1 MRTSVS
7 RKKSF
12 RIVAAGASALV
23 GVLAACGSPGTGSA
37 GGASNSA
44 PAASPV
50 TSLAPGQKF
59 TLDQISQARSHPE
72 WSQYTFTIAD
82 NGNEGVEA
90 LAGITNVFKDVPYKV
105 KFAHFTFGPP
115 LIQALVT
122 GAADIGDVGDVP
134 PITGAA
140 KTLGFKI
147 VGVYDPSDPTIPQ
160 EDIIVPKDS
169 TIQTAAEL
177 RGKTIAVPQGSSAHG
192 LALLSLKN
200 AGLTPDDVKL
210 DFLDP
215 APGAA
220 AFNSGKVDAWAIW
233 EPQIT
238 LARKNG
244 ARVLVAGMPPND
256 QVTSYFVAS
265 EKALDDP
272 ARKAA
277 LTDVYYRIALEY
289 QYGTT
294 HTDDYAKA
302 LSQESGIPLADE
314 ESVAKETGRTV
325 LPIRDADTKAEQG
338 LADAF
343 LAAKQIDKKV
353 DLSEVTEQLLPPNFD
368 SRNLDTGGYPKT

>member
-1 MRTSVS
+1 MS

-12 RIVAAGASALV
+12 RIATAATSALV
-23 GVLAACGSPGTGSA
+23 GVLAACGSPGTGSTAA
-37 GGASNSA
+37 GGTSNS
-44 PAASPV
+44 PAAQGPAV
-50 TSLAPGQKF
+50 TSLAPGHKF
-59 TLDQISQARSHPE
+59 TLDQISQAKYHPE

-90 LAGITNVFKDVPYKV
+90 LSRITDVFKDAPYQV

-147 VGVYDPSDPTIPQ
+147 VGVYEPADPNIPQ

-169 TIQTAAEL
+169 TLKTAADL
-177 RGKTIAVPQGSSAHG
+177 KGKTIAVPQGSSAHG
-192 LALLSLKN
+192 LTLLTLKN
-200 AGLTPDDVKL
+200 AGLTPDDVQL

-238 LARKNG
+238 LAEKNG
-244 ARVLVAGMPPND
+244 ARVLVPGLPPND
-256 QVTSYFVAS
+256 QVTNYFVAS
-265 EKALDDP
+265 DKALGDP
-272 ARKAA
+272 ARKTA
-277 LTDVYYRIALEY
+277 LTDVFYRIALEY
-289 QYGTT
+289 QYATT

-302 LSQESGIPLADE
+302 LSQESGILLADE
-314 ESVAKETGRTV
+314 ESVAKETGRTI
-325 LPIRDADTKAEQG
+325 LPIRDSDTKAEQG

-343 LAAKQIDKKV
+343 LQAKQIDKKV
-353 DLSEVTEQLLPPNFD
+353 DLSAITEQLLPAGFD
-368 SRNLDTGGYPKT
+368 SRNLDTSGFPKT